1 MIITKYRNRKLYS
14 KDEKGYLTLARVAEW
29 VRAGEHVEV
38 RKYPGGE
45 DITSLVL
52 ADVVY
57 QEASRGV
64 VAGNGEADS
73 KIKLPGPELLARVIR
88 EGIPA

>member
-14 KDEKGYLTLARVAEW
+14 KDDKGYVTLARVAER

-38 RKYPGGE
+38 RRHATGE

-52 ADVVY
+52 AEVIC

-64 VAGNGEADS
+64 VEGDGGADS
-73 KIKLPGPELLARVIR
+73 EIKLPGPELLARVIR

>member
-1 MIITKYRNRKLYS
+1 MIITKYKNRKLYS
-14 KDEKGYLTLARVAEW
+14 KDEKGYVTLARVAEW
-29 VRAGEHVEV
+29 VRAGEPVEV
-38 RKYPGGE
+38 KRHATGE
-45 DITSLVL
+45 DITPLVL
-52 ADVVY
+52 AEVIC

-64 VAGNGEADS
+64 VEGDGEADS